1 MYSLTMLVRST
12 NNIRNTQV
20 YSDTSVVR
28 KYFRDM
34 IKHNVPHKPHVSGE
48 TTRFVA
54 NSGQFP
60 VDLAIVLSATASEN
74 VNTMTR
80 RATRSTC
87 VRALVS

>member
-1 MYSLTMLVRST
+1 MDSRV
-12 NNIRNTQV
+12 QFDDV
-20 YSDTSVVR
+20 GDTSVVR
-28 KYFRDM
+28 KYLRDM